1 MEFLC
6 TRSLRIQLDQA
17 LDAGEIRFN
26 GMTSDEAMSAL
37 KKAKDKLELG
47 LMTQV
52 RYDSLKAV
60 YAKLVK

>member
-1 MEFLC
+1 
-6 TRSLRIQLDQA
+6 
-17 LDAGEIRFN
+17 
-26 GMTSDEAMSAL
+26 MTSDEAMSAL